1 MDNKEQPT
9 PGVSAPGPKQ
19 PLTVNQLIDS
29 YVQVRD
35 RKRLIESQHKEAL
48 KPYNEVMGQLEGQLL
63 EAIQRAG
70 VQSLSGTGGTAYL
83 STKKRATI
91 KDGEAFQSYVIDNEA
106 WHLTDWRAN
115 ANAVFDHIQA
125 HNGMPPPGVNA
136 STFTEVNVRRPGEK
150 E

>member
-48 KPYNEVMGQLEGQLL
+48 KPYNEVMGQLEGQLM

-70 VQSLSGTGGTAYL
+70 VQSLTGTGGTAYL

-91 KDGEAFQSYVIDNEA
+91 KDGTAFRAFVIDNKEFD
-106 WHLTDWRAN
+106 LVDWRAN
-115 ANAVFDHIQA
+115 ANAVFDFINA
-125 HNGMPPPGVNA
+125 HNGSPPPGVNP
-136 STFTEVNVRRPGEK
+136 SSYTEVNVRRPGEK